1 MMKKLLLLLLPCVF
15 VIAGCQPSYEDEKMQ
30 EIHNKIVEE
39 LTFDLTCDVL
49 ETAQDVDKYLGQSQA
64 TIDKMIILLTK
75 EQYSKP
81 ARMLIVDLYDRRA
94 EINKAN
100 RTLWKEEIKE
110 IDGKYY
116 DELEKKFIE
125 DANKFREKLDEFD
138 RCK

>member
-1 MMKKLLLLLLPCVF
+1 MKKLFLFLLPFF

-39 LTFDLTCDVL
+39 LTFDLTCDNL

-64 TIDKMIILLTK
+64 TIDKIIILLTK

-81 ARMLIVDLYDRRA
+81 ARMLIVDLFNRRE

-100 RTLWKEEIKE
+100 RALWKEEIKE
-110 IDGKYY
+110 IDWKYY

-125 DANKFREKLDEFD
+125 DVNKFREKLDEFD

>member
-1 MMKKLLLLLLPCVF
+1 MKKLFLFLLPCF

-49 ETAQDVDKYLGQSQA
+49 ETAQDVDKYLEQSQA

-81 ARMLIVDLYDRRA
+81 ARMLIVDLFNRRA

-110 IDGKYY
+110 IDWKYY

-125 DANKFREKLDEFD
+125 DVNKFREKLDEFD

>member
-1 MMKKLLLLLLPCVF
+1 
-15 VIAGCQPSYEDEKMQ
+15 
-30 EIHNKIVEE
+30 
-39 LTFDLTCDVL
+39 
-49 ETAQDVDKYLGQSQA
+49 
-64 TIDKMIILLTK
+64 
-75 EQYSKP
+75 
-81 ARMLIVDLYDRRA
+81 MLIVDLYDRRA

>member
-1 MMKKLLLLLLPCVF
+1 MKKLLLLLLPCVF

-39 LTFDLTCDVL
+39 LTFDLTCDSL
-49 ETAQDVDKYLGQSQA
+49 ENPNLGDTTKLHKA
-64 TIDKMIILLTK
+64 NVFLLN
-75 EQYSKP
+75 EQYSKT

-100 RTLWKEEIKE
+100 RALWKEELKE
-110 IDGKYY
+110 IDAKYY

-125 DANKFREKLDEFD
+125 DTNNFRKNIDQ
-138 RCK
+138 CK

>member
-1 MMKKLLLLLLPCVF
+1 MKKLFLFLLPCF

-39 LTFDLTCDVL
+39 LTFDLTCDFL
-49 ETAQDVDKYLGQSQA
+49 ENPNFDDTTRLNKANVF
-64 TIDKMIILLTK
+64 LLE
-75 EQYSKP
+75 EQYSKS

-125 DANKFREKLDEFD
+125 DTNNFRKNIDKCKNKK
-138 RCK
+138 

>member
-1 MMKKLLLLLLPCVF
+1 MKKLLLLLLPCVF

-39 LTFDLTCDVL
+39 LTFDLTCDSL
-49 ETAQDVDKYLGQSQA
+49 ENPNLDDTTKLHKANVF
-64 TIDKMIILLTK
+64 LLN
-75 EQYSKP
+75 EQYSKT

-100 RTLWKEEIKE
+100 RALWKEELKE
-110 IDGKYY
+110 IDAKYY

-125 DANKFREKLDEFD
+125 DTNNFRKNIDQ
-138 RCK
+138 CK

>member
-1 MMKKLLLLLLPCVF
+1 MKKLFLFLLPCF

-39 LTFDLTCDVL
+39 LTFDLDCDFLKNPNFDDTTRLSKANVFL
-49 ETAQDVDKYLGQSQA
+49 SE
-64 TIDKMIILLTK
+64 
-75 EQYSKP
+75 EQYSKR

-125 DANKFREKLDEFD
+125 DTNNFRKNIDK
-138 RCK
+138 CK